1 MIRKPIE
8 DEVIRKHLEHLPYDQ
23 REVFL
28 LQHGTVRAVA
38 VQGTHMINQM
48 RANFNLGI
56 LETLAL
62 GHGYLAGALLAAT
75 VKGNDRVQLSIECG
89 GPIKG
94 LYVEAWAV
102 GAVRG
107 YLKQVPIP
115 IDKPLESF
123 DLSPFFGPGFLSV
136 TKLLEGKKQP
146 FTGQIMLRHGR
157 IAKDLTEYFMI
168 SEQTATAISLSI
180 QFDKEG
186 RAVGAGALFL
196 QKLPGAHD
204 TDLEALE
211 RMLDLMPSMGKYLS
225 EGNTAKQY
233 VQEVFAQA
241 KPEYLGKEQLGFSCP
256 CDRNRYAQ
264 YLGSLPDTEKSS
276 ILAEGPFPLKIS
288 CLNCATDYSFTKDE
302 LQTILG

>member
-8 DEVIRKHLEHLPYDQ
+8 DTFLKNHLEHLPYDC

-28 LQHGTVRAVA
+28 LHDGAVRAVA
-38 VQGTHMINQM
+38 VQGTTMINQM
-48 RANFNLGI
+48 RANFSLGI

-62 GHGYLAGALLAAT
+62 GHGYLAGALLAST
-75 VKGNDRVQLSIECG
+75 VKGNDRIQLSIECG

-94 LYVEAWAV
+94 IYIEAWAV

-123 DLSPFFGPGFLSV
+123 DLSPFFGPGFLTV

-146 FTGQIMLRHGR
+146 FSGQIMLQHGR
-157 IAKDLTEYFMI
+157 IAKDLVEYFMI
-168 SEQTATAISLSI
+168 SEQTPTVVSLSI

-186 RAVGAGALFL
+186 RVIGAGSLFL

-204 TDLEALE
+204 SKLASLEE
-211 RMLDLMPSMGKYLS
+211 ICETMPSMGKYLATGKS
-225 EGNTAKQY
+225 AKEFVEEIFSSASPQ
-233 VQEVFAQA
+233 
-241 KPEYLGKEQLGFSCP
+241 YLGKEQMGFSCP
-256 CDRNRYAQ
+256 CDSQRFAGF
-264 YLGSLPDTEKSS
+264 LSALPKNEKDE
-276 ILAEGPFPLKIS
+276 ILSDGPFPLNLS
-288 CLNCATDYSFTKDE
+288 CLNCGTEYSFSKDE
-302 LQTILG
+302 LQSILS